1 MGIGFTLV
9 KFVGIPAVIIVAL
22 GATLNFFR
30 PQIFGAASSVGEV
43 FTGIFTQPIRG
54 AIEQINQSIGDLPD
68 INIEIPSLNITGGG
82 FNITNPFEG
91 FELPDIFGG
100 GNGESLSMSPISP
113 PLPPPETEVGPSFT
127 LLSGSL
133 PVSLSTGLERISRS
147 DIIERF
153 PGTLA
158 LFDIRSTPKVEFL
171 PFGEAGILSAVEQGL
186 DLRVS
191 GQIFQERP
199 GLNVLLGAA

>member
-22 GATLNFFR
+22 GAALNFFR
-30 PQIFGAASSVGEV
+30 PQIFGAASAVGST
-43 FTGIFTQPIRG
+43 FTGIFTQPILG
-54 AIEQINQSIGDLPD
+54 AIEQINQSLGDLPD
-68 INIEIPSLNITGGG
+68 INIDIPALNITGGG

-91 FELPDIFGG
+91 FEFPDLFGG
-100 GNGESLSMSPISP
+100 GDSSDASPT
-113 PLPPPETEVGPSFT
+113 PPPTPDPPVTDLPDPGFT
-127 LLSGSL
+127 ILGGSL
-133 PVSLSTGLERISRS
+133 PVSLAGGLQRLSRQE
-147 DIIERF
+147 IVERF

-158 LFDIRSTPKVEFL
+158 LFDLRSTETVEFL

-199 GLNVLLGAA
+199 GLKTLLGAA

>member
-22 GATLNFFR
+22 GAALNFFR

-43 FTGIFTQPIRG
+43 FTGIFTEPLRG
-54 AIEQINQSIGDLPD
+54 AIGQINRSLGDLPD
-68 INIEIPSLNITGGG
+68 INIQIPTLNIGGG
-82 FNITNPFEG
+82 GIS
-91 FELPDIFGG
+91 LPDIGDPLG
-100 GNGESLSMSPISP
+100 DLSNFLFPPAEGSPMPP